1 MDQPDSLISV
11 SGRIVNHS
19 LYELDKG
26 VRQLFMLTVSWADL
40 PGVVAR
46 LSADRVDHYVH
57 RLNDSRVN
65 LFFGRAALVETVRRF
80 VDKPLCELTPEE
92 DFMLGVLLGYDREQ
106 QCRRYLERM
115 ATAEQ
120 RRSAQRTDGVAAV
133 QVSLC

>member
-1 MDQPDSLISV
+1 MDQPDPVISV

-46 LSADRVDHYVH
+46 LGAERVDHYVH

-65 LFFGRAALVETVRRF
+65 LFFGRPALVETVRRF
-80 VDKPLCELTPEE
+80 VDKPLCELTAEE
-92 DFMLGVLLGYDREQ
+92 DFMLGALLGYDREQ
-106 QCRRYLERM
+106 QCRRYLERT
-115 ATAEQ
+115 ATAEH
-120 RRSAQRTDGVAAV
+120 RDHAAGAAASP
-133 QVSLC
+133 VSLC

>member
-46 LSADRVDHYVH
+46 LATEGVDHYVH

-80 VDKPLCELTPEE
+80 VDKPLCDLTAEE
-92 DFMLGVLLGYDREQ
+92 DFMLGALLGYDREQ
-106 QCRRYLERM
+106 QCRRYLER
-115 ATAEQ
+115 TAIIE
-120 RRSAQRTDGVAAV
+120 RKTRLTNSASS
-133 QVSLC
+133 SLAMC

>member
-1 MDQPDSLISV
+1 MDQPDPVISV

-46 LSADRVDHYVH
+46 LAAERVDHYVH

-65 LFFGRAALVETVRRF
+65 LFFGRPALVETVRRF
-80 VDKPLCELTPEE
+80 VDKPLCELTAEE
-92 DFMLGVLLGYDREQ
+92 DFMLGALLGYDREQ
-106 QCRRYLERM
+106 QCRRYLERT
-115 ATAEQ
+115 ATVE
-120 RRSAQRTDGVAAV
+120 RRDHAAAVAASP
-133 QVSLC
+133 VSLC

>member
-11 SGRIVNHS
+11 SSRIVNHS

-40 PGVVAR
+40 PGVVSR
-46 LSADRVDHYVH
+46 LAAERVDHYVH

-80 VDKPLCELTPEE
+80 VDKPLCELTAEE
-92 DFMLGVLLGYDREQ
+92 DFMLGALLGYDREQ
-106 QCRRYLERM
+106 QCRRYLERT
-115 ATAEQ
+115 ATPERQPYA
-120 RRSAQRTDGVAAV
+120 GGVVAAST
-133 QVSLC
+133 SLC

>member
-26 VRQLFMLTVSWADL
+26 VRQLFMLTLSWTDL

-46 LSADRVDHYVH
+46 LAAERVDHYVH

-65 LFFGRAALVETVRRF
+65 LFFGRAAFVQTVRRF
-80 VDKPLCELTPEE
+80 VDKPLCDLTAEE
-92 DFMLGVLLGYDREQ
+92 DFMLGALLGYDREQ
-106 QCRRYLERM
+106 QCSRYLER
-115 ATAEQ
+115 TAIAERQ
-120 RRSAQRTDGVAAV
+120 TYAEGAMPAPA
-133 QVSLC
+133 SLC

>member
-26 VRQLFMLTVSWADL
+26 VRHLFMLTLSWADL
-40 PGVVAR
+40 PGVVVR
-46 LSADRVDHYVH
+46 LAADRVDHYVH

-92 DFMLGVLLGYDREQ
+92 DFMLGMLLGYDREQ
-106 QCRRYLERM
+106 QCRRYLDRTAISERPPY
-115 ATAEQ
+115 A
-120 RRSAQRTDGVAAV
+120 GGYAAAP
-133 QVSLC
+133 LC

>member
-26 VRQLFMLTVSWADL
+26 VRQLFMLTLSWSDL

-46 LSADRVDHYVH
+46 LAAERVDHYVH

-80 VDKPLCELTPEE
+80 VDKPLYELTAEE
-92 DFMLGVLLGYDREQ
+92 DFMLGTLLGYDREQ
-106 QCRRYLERM
+106 QCRRYLEQT
-115 ATAEQ
+115 ATSERQPYA
-120 RRSAQRTDGVAAV
+120 SGVVAAPA
-133 QVSLC
+133 SLC

>member
-46 LSADRVDHYVH
+46 LAAERVDHYVH
-57 RLNDSRVN
+57 RLNDSRAN
-65 LFFGRAALVETVRRF
+65 LFFGRVALVETVRRF
-80 VDKPLCELTPEE
+80 VDKPLCELTAEE
-92 DFMLGVLLGYDREQ
+92 DFMLGILLGYDREQ
-106 QCRRYLERM
+106 QCRRYLER
-115 ATAEQ
+115 TETPE
-120 RRSAQRTDGVAAV
+120 RRPYAGGAV
-133 QVSLC
+133 PAPASLC

>member
-46 LSADRVDHYVH
+46 LAAEQVDHYVH

-65 LFFGRAALVETVRRF
+65 LFFGRAALVDTVRRF
-80 VDKPLCELTPEE
+80 VDKPLCELTAEE
-92 DFMLGVLLGYDREQ
+92 DFMLGTLLGYDREQ
-106 QCRRYLERM
+106 QCRRYLERT
-115 ATAEQ
+115 ATIEH
-120 RRSAQRTDGVAAV
+120 RHRAQGVAASQV
-133 QVSLC
+133 QLC

>member
-46 LSADRVDHYVH
+46 LAAERVDHYVH
-57 RLNDSRVN
+57 RLNDNRVN

-80 VDKPLCELTPEE
+80 VDKPLCELTAEE
-92 DFMLGVLLGYDREQ
+92 DFMLGALLGYDREQ
-106 QCRRYLERM
+106 QCRRYLERTAISERQSYA
-115 ATAEQ
+115 AT
-120 RRSAQRTDGVAAV
+120 TAAMPA
-133 QVSLC
+133 SIC

>member
-40 PGVVAR
+40 PGVIAR

-92 DFMLGVLLGYDREQ
+92 DFMLGAMLGYDIAGQCERYCKRKSPGVSSEQ
-106 QCRRYLERM
+106 
-115 ATAEQ
+115 
-120 RRSAQRTDGVAAV
+120 AAV
-133 QVSLC
+133 N

>member
-1 MDQPDSLISV
+1 MDQPDSLTSV

-26 VRQLFMLTVSWADL
+26 VRHLFMLTVSWADL
-40 PGVVAR
+40 PGVIAR
-46 LSADRVDHYVH
+46 LAADRVDHYVH

-92 DFMLGVLLGYDREQ
+92 DFMLGALLGYDREQ
-106 QCRRYLERM
+106 QCRRYLERT
-115 ATAEQ
+115 ATERPHVERAG
-120 RRSAQRTDGVAAV
+120 GVAAAP
-133 QVSLC
+133 VSLC

>member
-46 LSADRVDHYVH
+46 LAAERVDHYIH

-80 VDKPLCELTPEE
+80 VDKPLCELTAEE
-92 DFMLGVLLGYDREQ
+92 DFMLGALLGYDREQ
-106 QCRRYLERM
+106 QCRRYLERTAISQRQPYVEP
-115 ATAEQ
+115 ATAA
-120 RRSAQRTDGVAAV
+120 SAA
-133 QVSLC
+133 LC

>member
-106 QCRRYLERM
+106 QCRRYLERT

-133 QVSLC
+133 QASLC

>member
-46 LSADRVDHYVH
+46 LAAEGVDHYVH

-80 VDKPLCELTPEE
+80 VDKPLCELTAEE
-92 DFMLGVLLGYDREQ
+92 DFMLGALLGYDREQ
-106 QCRRYLERM
+106 QCRRYLER
-115 ATAEQ
+115 TA
-120 RRSAQRTDGVAAV
+120 VAEHKTRLANAASS
-133 QVSLC
+133 SLAMC

>member
-46 LSADRVDHYVH
+46 LAAERVDHYVH

-65 LFFGRAALVETVRRF
+65 LFFGRTALVETVRRF
-80 VDKPLCELTPEE
+80 VDKPLCELTAEE
-92 DFMLGVLLGYDREQ
+92 DFMLGALLGYDREQ
-106 QCRRYLERM
+106 QCRRYLER
-115 ATAEQ
+115 TAISERQ
-120 RRSAQRTDGVAAV
+120 PYAERAAAA
-133 QVSLC
+133 SGALC